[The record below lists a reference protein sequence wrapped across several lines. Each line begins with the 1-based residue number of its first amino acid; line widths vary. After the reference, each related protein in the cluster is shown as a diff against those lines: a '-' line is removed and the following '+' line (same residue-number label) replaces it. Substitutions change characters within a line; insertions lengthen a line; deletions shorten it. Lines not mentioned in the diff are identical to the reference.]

1 MKTVVPVKTK
11 ELLKLNGFISG
22 VVAGHMLIGAIQEA
36 VQGCNVKTGAAMD
49 FADARAVSTYKENMK
64 VYSKLLKCLRTQCKH
79 KKLGTGKATKYY
91 YLQNDVEKFI
101 EDWKKVCEANG

>member
-22 VVAGHMLIGAIQEA
+22 VVAGHMLMGAIKPER
-36 VQGCNVKTGAAMD
+36 VLD
-49 FADARAVSTYKENMK
+49 FADAKTIATFKENMK
-64 VYSKLLKCLRTQCKH
+64 TYTKLLRRLRTQCKH
-79 KKLGTGKATKYY
+79 KKIGTGKATKYY